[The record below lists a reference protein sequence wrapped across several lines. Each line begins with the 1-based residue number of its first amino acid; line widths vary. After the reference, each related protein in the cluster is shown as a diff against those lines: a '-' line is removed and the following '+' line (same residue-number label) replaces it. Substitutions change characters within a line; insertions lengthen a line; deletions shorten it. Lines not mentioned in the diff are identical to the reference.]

1 MRDQLT
7 LALDPGVPPLPNLPD
22 GLRPMLPRTMAE
34 PFDSTAHIFE
44 PAWGGTRALAFIGP
58 ADRPGDGDVRIADG
72 EGRDVGSALPELL
85 GMAVRLDARSAV
97 LDGELVAVD
106 DAGRA
111 DPAELARRIAGAL
124 GRPVA
129 YLAFDLL
136 HLDGRSLLSVPLHKR
151 RDLLRRVLHPGDEVL
166 AVPAIAAEGRALHA
180 AAASQGIAGVLA
192 RQRTSP
198 YLSGTTSRL
207 WRFIPATPAQAT
219 AVPDPRLVLPDAPSA
234 AAPVVA
240 LIRRLPLLFDE

>member
-85 GMAVRLDARSAV
+85 GMAVRLDAR
-97 LDGELVAVD
+97 
-106 DAGRA
+106 
-111 DPAELARRIAGAL
+111 
-124 GRPVA
+124 
-129 YLAFDLL
+129 
-136 HLDGRSLLSVPLHKR
+136 
-151 RDLLRRVLHPGDEVL
+151 
-166 AVPAIAAEGRALHA
+166 
-180 AAASQGIAGVLA
+180 
-192 RQRTSP
+192 
-198 YLSGTTSRL
+198 
-207 WRFIPATPAQAT
+207 
-219 AVPDPRLVLPDAPSA
+219 
-234 AAPVVA
+234 
-240 LIRRLPLLFDE
+240 